1 MKGTKILFTACLLA
15 ANLLPLVTVAQRET
29 RPRYSPASERLQ
41 NYTSNS
47 FPTTN
52 RQDPGGNP
60 DVPID
65 GGISLLIAAGV
76 ALGAKKAH
84 AKRKANK
91 AQETL

>member
-1 MKGTKILFTACLLA
+1 MQWNKLLFTACLLA
-15 ANLLPLVTVAQRET
+15 ASILPLVTVAQRVT
-29 RPRYSPASERLQ
+29 RPQYSPASERLQ

-47 FPTTN
+47 SPTTN

-65 GGISLLIAAGV
+65 GGISLLVAAGV

-91 AQETL
+91 AQEAL